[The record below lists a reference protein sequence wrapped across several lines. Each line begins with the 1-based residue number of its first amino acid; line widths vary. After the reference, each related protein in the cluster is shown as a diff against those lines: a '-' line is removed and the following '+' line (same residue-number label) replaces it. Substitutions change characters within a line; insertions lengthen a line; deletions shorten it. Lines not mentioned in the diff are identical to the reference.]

1 MGLTVVGLSHRTT
14 PLAVRERV
22 AIRPAEL
29 SSTAGAA
36 AAVTGAAEAV
46 ILSTCNRTELYFAGG
61 SDHAAEAGALLSFRA
76 GEDLGAQLYMR
87 SDRDAVSHLFA
98 VAAGLDSMVFGEA
111 QIQGQVRD
119 ALAQSSGSA
128 GTVLT
133 RLFHAAGTSASRVRG
148 ETAVARGAGSVS
160 SAAVQLAK
168 KIFGSLAGKRAM
180 VLGAGEIAEL
190 ALECLTAEGVSVG
203 IVANRTH
210 ARAEMLASQYGARAM
225 HYDEC
230 WSELG
235 SVDLLVCSTAAPRA
249 VVYPEHVAP
258 VVKRRAGG
266 PLCVLDIALP
276 RDVAPE
282 VGKLENVFLYD
293 LDDLQAA
300 ALSAL
305 EDRRDDLPAAERII
319 AEETERFWQWL
330 AGLQA
335 VPVLTRVRTEMERLR
350 QEEVAAAARQHALS
364 DSQRDTL
371 EHFSRTL
378 MNRFLHAPTVRLR
391 EAAGNGRG
399 LGIVDAARYLFGV
412 EGSAGTETDPDG
424 KPPQSEATR
433 AHSQTHEPPD
443 KTR

>member
-1 MGLTVVGLSHRTT
+1 MGLTVVGLSHRTA
-14 PLAVRERV
+14 PVAVRERV
-22 AIRPAEL
+22 ALRPGEL
-29 SSTAGAA
+29 SSTAAAA

-61 SDHAAEAGALLSFRA
+61 SNHAAEACALLSFRA
-76 GEDLGAQLYMR
+76 GEDLGAQLYLR
-87 SDRDAVSHLFA
+87 TDRDAVSHLFA
-98 VAAGLDSMVFGEA
+98 VASGLDSMVFGEA

-119 ALAQSSGSA
+119 ALAQSRESA
-128 GTVLT
+128 GVMLT
-133 RLFHAAGTSASRVRG
+133 RLFHAAATSASRVRG

-203 IVANRTH
+203 VVANRTH
-210 ARAEMLASQYGARAM
+210 ARAEILAAQYGARAM

-230 WSELG
+230 WAELG

-249 VVYPEHVAP
+249 VVHPEHVAP
-258 VVKRRAGG
+258 AVRRRSGA

-282 VGKLENVFLYD
+282 VGRLENVFLYD
-293 LDDLQAA
+293 LDDLQSA

-305 EDRRDDLPAAERII
+305 EERRDDLPAAESII
-319 AEETERFWQWL
+319 AEETERYWQWL
-330 AGLQA
+330 AGLEA
-335 VPVLTRVRTEMERLR
+335 VPVLTRVRAAMERLR

-364 DSQRDTL
+364 ESQRNTL

-378 MNRFLHAPTVRLR
+378 MNKFLHAPTVRLR

-399 LGIVDAARYLFGV
+399 LGVVDAARYLFGV
-412 EGSAGTETDPDG
+412 EDSAGTETDPDG
-424 KPPQSEATR
+424 KPPR
-433 AHSQTHEPPD
+433 AGTARPHPQTNEPPE
-443 KTR
+443 